1 LATDESAVV
10 TVIMYFNKSSRKY
23 EKIRSHFNVAFALS
37 VLFRLQHRAEERRG
51 RESTP

>member
-10 TVIMYFNKSSRKY
+10 TVIMYFNKPRRKY
-23 EKIRSHFNVAFALS
+23 EKIRSYFNVAFALS
-37 VLFRLQHRAEERRG
+37 VLFCLQHRAEERRG